1 MDSRSGGGL
10 NSQAGF
16 DAWVSGRPLEVLDLG
31 DFPASYF
38 TRLFILLIP
47 PSFIKANF
55 LKGWWTVLNLRP
67 ELLDFTRAC
76 ERLLT
81 KEVALTE
88 DERDLLEYY
97 VNDMAREFLRDRSTV
112 SNPPQTPQTV

>member
-1 MDSRSGGGL
+1 
-10 NSQAGF
+10 
-16 DAWVSGRPLEVLDLG
+16 
-31 DFPASYF
+31 
-38 TRLFILLIP
+38 
-47 PSFIKANF
+47 
-55 LKGWWTVLNLRP
+55 VLNLRP

-88 DERDLLEYY
+88 DERELLEYY